1 MPPGN
6 KLINTQRLPAL
17 FCLAL
22 LTLVWFWGLGHRP
35 LFNTDEGRYAEI
47 PREMLVTGNWVT
59 PRLDGLRYFEKP
71 PLQYWTTAASYAVFG
86 VHDWTA
92 RLWTALASYLT
103 ILLTAFAASR
113 LYGCRVGWMA
123 GAVLAGSF
131 YFGFLGHFNTL
142 DASLAFA
149 MSLTLFG
156 FLLAWDAPP
165 RSRAELG
172 WMLMAYGGAALAV
185 LTKGL
190 IGILLPGA
198 VVVLY
203 VLLKRDWGLLRRLRL
218 LPGVALFLLLTL
230 PWFVAVSIQ
239 NHDFLWQFFMVQ
251 QFLRFLTPV
260 SHRPGPW
267 WYFLPLLA
275 LAVLPWLRSAVRGL
289 IRGAREAVKRE
300 PFNPQVFLWLWLV
313 FIVVFFSVS
322 HSKLP
327 SYVLP
332 VIPAFAVLSACAL
345 DRVCH
350 IPWAALG
357 VSILAGIVIV
367 LIGVFG
373 SRFIH
378 GTDPAMLHLFARW
391 LITAGGLVLAAGVAA
406 FFLRRRVLA
415 SVVILA
421 AAWLVATRLILLGG
435 DAFAPNLST
444 RQLVATLAPY
454 NRSDVPVYSVGGY
467 QQTLPFY
474 LRRTMT
480 LVEYKGELDFGI
492 EHARSSLSGR
502 YLPSLEAFA
511 DAWRTHS
518 TGLAFVPRPVLPSV
532 KALGIHYRI
541 VGENPRWVA
550 LAPEQGL

>member
-1 MPPGN
+1 M
-6 KLINTQRLPAL
+6 
-17 FCLAL
+17 
-22 LTLVWFWGLGHRP
+22 WFWGLGHRP

-71 PLQYWTTAASYAVFG
+71 PLQYWATAVAYAVFG

-92 RLWTALASYLT
+92 RLWTALSSFLT
-103 ILLTAFAASR
+103 VLLTAFVAGR
-113 LYGCRVGWMA
+113 IYGRRTGWIA

-156 FLLAWDAPP
+156 FLLARDAPP

-172 WMLMAYGGAALAV
+172 WMLVAYGGAALAV

-198 VVVLY
+198 VLVLY
-203 VLLKRDWGLLRRLRL
+203 IAFKRDWSLLRRLRP
-218 LPGVALFLLLTL
+218 LPGVAFFLLLTL
-230 PWFVAVSIQ
+230 PWFVAVSVQ
-239 NHDFLWQFFMVQ
+239 NPDFLWQFFMVQ
-251 QFLRFLTPV
+251 QFLRFLTPI

-275 LAVLPWLRSAVRGL
+275 LAVLPWLWSAGRALWRGT
-289 IRGAREAVKRE
+289 RNVARRE
-300 PFNPQVFLWLWLV
+300 PFTPQAFLWLWLV
-313 FIVVFFSVS
+313 FIVFFFSVS

-327 SYVLP
+327 SYILP
-332 VIPAFAVLSACAL
+332 VIPAFVVLIARVL
-345 DRVCH
+345 DESRH
-350 IPWAALG
+350 APWAAWG
-357 VSILAGIVIV
+357 VSVLAGIASL

-373 SRFIH
+373 MRFIH
-378 GTDPAMLHLFARW
+378 GTDPAILHRFVPW
-391 LITAGGLVLAAGVAA
+391 FMVAGGLVLLGGIVALL
-406 FFLRRRVLA
+406 LRQSRLA
-415 SVVILA
+415 SVVVVA
-421 AAWLVATRLILLGG
+421 AAWVLATRLIMHGG
-435 DAFAPNLST
+435 AAFAPEFST
-444 RQLVATLAPY
+444 RALAASVAPY
-454 NRSDVPVYSVGGY
+454 NRPGTPVYSVGGY

-480 LVEYKGELDFGI
+480 VVDYHGELAFGI
-492 EHARSSLSGR
+492 THARHSLSGR
-502 YLPSLEAFA
+502 YLSTLDDFA
-511 DAWRTHS
+511 TAWRARDK
-518 TGLAFVPRPVLPSV
+518 GLAFVPRSLFPRVE
-532 KALGIHYRI
+532 ALGLHYRI

-550 LAPEQGL
+550 LAQGSGS

>member
-1 MPPGN
+1 MGIDP
-6 KLINTQRLPAL
+6 INIKRLPVL

-22 LTLVWFWGLGHRP
+22 LAVVWFWGLGHRP

-47 PREMLVTGNWVT
+47 PREMLVSGNWVT

-71 PLQYWTTAASYAVFG
+71 PLQYWATAAAYAAFG

-92 RLWTALASYLT
+92 RLWTALAGYLT
-103 ILLTAFAASR
+103 ILLAAFAATR
-113 LYGCRVGWMA
+113 LYGRRVGWMA

-142 DASLAFA
+142 DAGLAFA

-156 FLLAWDAPP
+156 FLLAQHAPP

-172 WMLMAYGGAALAV
+172 WMLVAYGGAALAV

-198 VVVLY
+198 VLVLY
-203 VLLKRDWGLLRRLRL
+203 IVLKRDWILLRRLRL
-218 LPGVALFLLLTL
+218 LPGLGIFLALTL

-251 QFLRFLTPV
+251 QFLRFLTPI

-275 LAVLPWLRSAVRGL
+275 LAVLPWLVSAVRALVQG
-289 IRGAREAVKRE
+289 IRASVRRE
-300 PFNPQVFLWLWLV
+300 PFNPQAWLWLWLV
-313 FIVVFFSVS
+313 FIVVFFSIS
-322 HSKLP
+322 RSKLP

-332 VIPAFAVLSACAL
+332 TIPAFAVLIARAL
-345 DRVCH
+345 DGARH
-350 IPWAALG
+350 APWAGWGLS
-357 VSILAGIVIV
+357 VLAGIAGV

-373 SRFIH
+373 VHLIH
-378 GTDPAMLHLFARW
+378 GSDPAMVHQFVPWFIVAS
-391 LITAGGLVLAAGVAA
+391 GLVLLAGAVA
-406 FFLRRRVLA
+406 FFLRRRVLVA
-415 SVVILA
+415 VVMVA
-421 AAWLVATRLILLGG
+421 AAWLVATRLIMLGG
-435 DAFAPNLST
+435 AAFGPEYST
-444 RQLVATLAPY
+444 RQLVVAVAPY
-454 NRSDVPVYSVGGY
+454 NRPDIPVYSVGGY

-474 LRRTMT
+474 LRRTMI
-480 LVEYKGELDFGI
+480 LVAYHGELAFGI
-492 EHARSSLSGR
+492 AHARTSLAQR
-502 YLPSLEAFA
+502 YLPSLKAFA
-511 DAWRTHS
+511 AAWRAQRK
-518 TGLAFVPRPVLPSV
+518 GLAFVPRPVLPQV
-532 KALGIHYRI
+532 RALGIHYRI

-550 LAPEQGL
+550 LVPEQRS